1 MVLSIRCKEAFG
13 SGMFRSVQISLINP
27 LAITS
32 SSNRLAISSL
42 RSMRNLAYVVRHVAI
57 NRQYTKNARARR
69 AKSYTQHYRLI
80 TIAAIV
86 KNHPPSSDTP
96 YKCLHLIKFG

>member
-1 MVLSIRCKEAFG
+1 MYSFAAFMVLSIRCKEAFG

-57 NRQYTKNARARR
+57 NRQYTKMPAQGGLNLHTALQVDNDRG
-69 AKSYTQHYRLI
+69 YREKPS
-80 TIAAIV
+80 T
-86 KNHPPSSDTP
+86 KFRHP
-96 YKCLHLIKFG
+96 L